1 MKYILVCVL
10 VVLTSCK
17 NEGNYNQLAL
27 SDSELKPV
35 VVNQD
40 LEVYDYDGLQPLIDK
55 NDDHVHVVNFWATWC
70 APCVK
75 ELPYFE
81 MLNQKYKDKGVEV
94 LLVSLDFPSKYDS
107 SLKPFIKK
115 NQIQSKVVALNDTD
129 QNRWIPAINEDWS
142 GAIPATIIYNKEKR
156 QFYEKSFTL
165 EELETE
171 LKQFL
176 KP

>member
-1 MKYILVCVL
+1 
-10 VVLTSCK
+10 
-17 NEGNYNQLAL
+17 
-27 SDSELKPV
+27 
-35 VVNQD
+35 
-40 LEVYDYDGLQPLIDK
+40 
-55 NDDHVHVVNFWATWC
+55 
-70 APCVK
+70 
-75 ELPYFE
+75 
-81 MLNQKYKDKGVEV
+81 
-94 LLVSLDFPSKYDS
+94 
-107 SLKPFIKK
+107 
-115 NQIQSKVVALNDTD
+115 LNDTD